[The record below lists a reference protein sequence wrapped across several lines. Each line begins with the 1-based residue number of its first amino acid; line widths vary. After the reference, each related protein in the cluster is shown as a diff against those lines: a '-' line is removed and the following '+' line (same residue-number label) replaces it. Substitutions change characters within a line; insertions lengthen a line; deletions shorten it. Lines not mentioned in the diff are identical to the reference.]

1 MAGDDVVTVEEI
13 DTDDIPQ
20 VSYVPSVFYLVYLLL
35 GYFSPRHLNTDQF
48 KGILI
53 VFMSC

>member
-1 MAGDDVVTVEEI
+1 MAGDDVVTVEEM

-20 VSYVPSVFYLVYLLL
+20 VSYVPSVFYLLYLLL
-35 GYFSPRHLNTDQF
+35 GYFPTRHFDANQF
-48 KGILI
+48 EGILL

>member
-1 MAGDDVVTVEEI
+1 MAGDNVVTVEEM

-35 GYFSPRHLNTDQF
+35 GYFPTRHFDANQF